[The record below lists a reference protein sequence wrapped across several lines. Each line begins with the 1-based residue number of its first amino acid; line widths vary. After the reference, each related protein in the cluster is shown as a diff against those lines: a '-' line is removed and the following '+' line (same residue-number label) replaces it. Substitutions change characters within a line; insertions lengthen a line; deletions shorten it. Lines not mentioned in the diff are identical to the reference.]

1 MIFKVPTIKRKTNQ
15 CEVVPKSK
23 KKMQNIDATKEIGAC
38 GESYSADDIS
48 GSDSERESSDSFTN
62 VNMKKDFNGYSLKKV
77 GNFLQSTKGR
87 RNVEVS
93 DYFSDQTLFI
103 ESARFLMRQ
112 RGENCLLS
120 RRVLAEK
127 NSTKIEL

>member
-48 GSDSERESSDSFTN
+48 GSDKLERIF
-62 VNMKKDFNGYSLKKV
+62 
-77 GNFLQSTKGR
+77 
-87 RNVEVS
+87 
-93 DYFSDQTLFI
+93 
-103 ESARFLMRQ
+103 
-112 RGENCLLS
+112 
-120 RRVLAEK
+120 
-127 NSTKIEL
+127 